1 MPEERREI
9 ERAWPAGKMRGVIST
24 SALEMGIDIGG
35 LDVCILVGYPGTM
48 VTTWQR
54 AGRVGRQGRDSL
66 IVLVA
71 QADALDQYFIK
82 YPEEFFGRPME
93 TAVVDPDNPF
103 RGQGPPALR
112 RPGTAAGDRRGRPF
126 STSRRMKPVIDGAGP
141 GAPPAPFRRG
151 RRLVRPGPLPPEGS
165 EHPGIG
171 ESFAIFQ
178 IGKKRPLGSVDG
190 HRALRECHPGAIYL
204 HKAQTWVVENLD
216 LDRHNVWVNPI
227 EPNYFTRIQTDKETE
242 ILEMLD
248 DPAGGP
254 ASRPTSAGSRSP
266 STC

>member
-1 MPEERREI
+1 MKRFISSYRAGFLPEERREI
-9 ERAWPAGKMRGVIST
+9 ERALASGKMRGVIST

-103 RGQGPPALR
+103 VVKAHLPCAAQELPLKIKGETYFDLQGA
-112 RPGTAAGDRRGRPF
+112 
-126 STSRRMKPVIDGAGP
+126 
-141 GAPPAPFRRG
+141 
-151 RRLVRPGPLPPEGS
+151 
-165 EHPGIG
+165 
-171 ESFAIFQ
+171 
-178 IGKKRPLGSVDG
+178 
-190 HRALRECHPGAIYL
+190 
-204 HKAQTWVVENLD
+204 
-216 LDRHNVWVNPI
+216 
-227 EPNYFTRIQTDKETE
+227 
-242 ILEMLD
+242 
-248 DPAGGP
+248 
-254 ASRPTSAGSRSP
+254 
-266 STC
+266 